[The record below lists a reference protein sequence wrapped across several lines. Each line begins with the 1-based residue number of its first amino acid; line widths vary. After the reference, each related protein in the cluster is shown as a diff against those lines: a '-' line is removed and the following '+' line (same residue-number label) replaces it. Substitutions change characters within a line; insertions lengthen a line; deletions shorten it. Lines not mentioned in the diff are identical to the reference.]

1 MNKLLLLPSARLVP
15 AELRVDFG
23 EIPSGMIPLNSL
35 PALHHIAQPY
45 AAAGYDVV
53 IAVHERARAI
63 EEYVARCPGL
73 RARTVD
79 VGATGLIGETVATA
93 LHRLREMPAQLVIN
107 FADTLLDDLV
117 PAADAVCF
125 SEVEELFRWTAF
137 EADERGVIERVFE
150 KNQLKPAP
158 AGRVFVGAF
167 GISDPGR
174 FLGILDRCLRRADAP
189 VDPFWRAVVEYHN
202 TLPPERR
209 LLRQVA
215 DWRDFG
221 HLDTY
226 YATQRSIFLNQRYF
240 NSVSVDLG
248 RGVLRKASA
257 HSEKLAREIEWYLAL
272 PAELQYLG
280 PRVFGYRKDPGETSA
295 EMEFY
300 GYPALNDVY
309 LHGAWDPGVW
319 GQVLGAIGRAID
331 GMRQY
336 KQPAGAKARRE
347 ALRSMYQAKTVERL
361 GPILTDRRF
370 RVFTEGTVRINGR
383 ECMGLGRCLA
393 VLPEVMERSGVSDP
407 PEFTIIHGDLCL
419 SNVLYDRRSGF
430 VRLVDPRGSFGA
442 SGIFGDPRYDL
453 AKLSHSF
460 HGDYDFYVNGLFGL
474 EVSEDGVECR
484 PFRSPLHETVRQMF
498 DHWLLRRERA
508 HYRAIRLIE
517 SLLFLS
523 MAPLHADRP
532 RSQLAFLARGLELFD
547 RAVRTAAAPSIEVS
561 SDAGSHDEHY
571 YYDGR

>member
-1 MNKLLLLPSARLVP
+1 
-15 AELRVDFG
+15 
-23 EIPSGMIPLNSL
+23 
-35 PALHHIAQPY
+35 
-45 AAAGYDVV
+45 
-53 IAVHERARAI
+53 
-63 EEYVARCPGL
+63 
-73 RARTVD
+73 
-79 VGATGLIGETVATA
+79 
-93 LHRLREMPAQLVIN
+93 
-107 FADTLLDDLV
+107 
-117 PAADAVCF
+117 
-125 SEVEELFRWTAF
+125 
-137 EADERGVIERVFE
+137 
-150 KNQLKPAP
+150 
-158 AGRVFVGAF
+158 
-167 GISDPGR
+167 
-174 FLGILDRCLRRADAP
+174 
-189 VDPFWRAVVEYHN
+189 
-202 TLPPERR
+202 
-209 LLRQVA
+209 
-215 DWRDFG
+215 
-221 HLDTY
+221 
-226 YATQRSIFLNQRYF
+226 
-240 NSVSVDLG
+240 
-248 RGVLRKASA
+248 
-257 HSEKLAREIEWYLAL
+257 
-272 PAELQYLG
+272 
-280 PRVFGYRKDPGETSA
+280 
-295 EMEFY
+295 
-300 GYPALNDVY
+300 
-309 LHGAWDPGVW
+309 
-319 GQVLGAIGRAID
+319 
-331 GMRQY
+331 
-336 KQPAGAKARRE
+336 
-347 ALRSMYQAKTVERL
+347 
-361 GPILTDRRF
+361 
-370 RVFTEGTVRINGR
+370 
-383 ECMGLGRCLA
+383 MGLGRCLA